1 MISKLRRNRI
11 ASSSQNSDLP
21 ISYEIIGDI
30 GIIRIFSNNLSAPKE
45 LKHLSISLM
54 KSHKNIKTVLFQSGA
69 IEGIFRLRKLIY
81 ILGEKKTHTIHR
93 EHNCLFLVDVEK
105 CYFSPR
111 LSYERKRIS
120 REIKKKEII
129 VNMFAGVG
137 SFSIIIVKRIESAK
151 VYSIDLNPIAINFMK
166 RNIRLNRVYN
176 QIIPLLGDAKM
187 ILDNILQGIAD
198 RVLMPL
204 PEKAFEYL
212 PSALLSLKSKGGW
225 IHYYD
230 FEYAKKNE
238 SSIEKVKIKV
248 SKKLINLGV
257 LFDIPTSRIV
267 RSVGPNWHQIVLDIK
282 VLSKP
287 DRF

>member
-1 MISKLRRNRI
+1 LRRNRI

-248 SKKLINLGV
+248 SKKLTNLGV

>member
-1 MISKLRRNRI
+1 MRRNRI
-11 ASSSQNSDLP
+11 VSSSQNSNLP

-30 GIIRIFSNNLSAPKE
+30 GIIRMFSNNLSAPKE
-45 LKHLSISLM
+45 LRPLSISLM

-81 ILGEKKTHTIHR
+81 VLGEKKTHTIHR

-120 REIKKKEII
+120 SEIKKKEII

-187 ILDNILQGIAD
+187 ILDNTLQGIAD

-212 PSALLSLKSKGGW
+212 PSALLSLKSNGGW

-230 FEYAKKNE
+230 FEYAKKSE
-238 SSIEKVKIKV
+238 SSIEKAKVKV
-248 SKKLINLGV
+248 SKKLTNIGV

>member
-11 ASSSQNSDLP
+11 AYRSQNSDLP

-30 GIIRIFSNNLSAPKE
+30 GIIRIFSNNLSTPME

-81 ILGEKKTHTIHR
+81 ISGEKKTHTIHR

-111 LSYERKRIS
+111 LSYERKRVS
-120 REIKKKEII
+120 SEIKKKEII

-151 VYSIDLNPIAINFMK
+151 VYSIDLNPLAINFMK

-176 QIIPLLGDAKM
+176 KIIPLLGDAKM
-187 ILDNILQGIAD
+187 IIDNTLQGIAD
-198 RVLMPL
+198 
-204 PEKAFEYL
+204 
-212 PSALLSLKSKGGW
+212 
-225 IHYYD
+225 
-230 FEYAKKNE
+230 
-238 SSIEKVKIKV
+238 
-248 SKKLINLGV
+248 
-257 LFDIPTSRIV
+257 
-267 RSVGPNWHQIVLDIK
+267 
-282 VLSKP
+282 
-287 DRF
+287 

>member
-1 MISKLRRNRI
+1 LRRNRI

>member
-1 MISKLRRNRI
+1 MRRNRI